1 MGAAAGGA
9 LLSSESESETEFE
22 TNKVATASSPASTT
36 SGLSL
41 AWKEKLVLALIR
53 VYISAA
59 KRNNVERA
67 ALCLLRTGKAG
78 KRSGTV
84 NSRCTNSDLASLRVF
99 HQTDSTTGSGRSPIR
114 ESGDVKVWM
123 DAAKRI
129 EFVE

>member
-9 LLSSESESETEFE
+9 LLSSESESE
-22 TNKVATASSPASTT
+22 NDKVTATASSST